1 MQYAVAV
8 WGASQNGPSIALRDL
23 ISWHNPRSV
32 KRQKESSGCEVP
44 FMKRFCQG
52 CESFVKSHLFCETF
66 PIFVALKRDIEKMEK
81 EKTQIQSPKALAW
94 QRFRKNKLGMA
105 ASFFI
110 IVFALLAIFAYC
122 FIPDPTP
129 NANRQLLELSTQKPG
144 FEVDML
150 LVPKEIP
157 NPKQSFFK
165 TLLQGKPDDYI
176 FIPYDSL
183 KISATQTEVFLF
195 NPEKSGTI
203 RTETY
208 SNQEITKKNF
218 SSQADA
224 ENYILRNCT
233 KHQKFLLGTD
243 QFGRDFLSRL
253 VLGSRISLTVGFIA
267 VFLSL
272 LIGITVGSLGG
283 FFRGKVDD
291 VVVWFINVVWSIP
304 TLLLVIAI
312 TFALGKGIAQVFIAV
327 GLTMWVEVARIVRG
341 QILSIR
347 ETTFV
352 EAGKALGF
360 KNIRIIFKHI
370 LPNIINPIIV
380 VSAANFASAI
390 LLEAGLSFL
399 GIGVQPPMPSWGS
412 MIKENY
418 AFIILDAAYLAIL
431 PGIAIML
438 LVLAFML
445 VGNALRDA
453 LDVKN

>member
-1 MQYAVAV
+1 MLFR
-8 WGASQNGPSIALRDL
+8 QNFHFFFFPLKISTEFRIFDGSNLR
-23 ISWHNPRSV
+23 S
-32 KRQKESSGCEVP
+32 
-44 FMKRFCQG
+44 
-52 CESFVKSHLFCETF
+52 
-66 PIFVALKRDIEKMEK
+66 KMD
-81 EKTQIQSPKALAW
+81 EKTRQNQSPKALAW
-94 QRFRKNKLGMA
+94 KRFRSNKLGMVSCGFVLIWA
-105 ASFFI
+105 I
-110 IVFALLAIFAYC
+110 LALFAYTI
-122 FIPDPTP
+122 IPDKTP
-129 NANRQLLELSTQKPG
+129 NANRQILEISTKKPG

-150 LVPKEIP
+150 MIPKETP
-157 NPKQSFFK
+157 PSKTPFF
-165 TLLQGKPDDYI
+165 Q
-176 FIPYDSL
+176 
-183 KISATQTEVFLF
+183 FLF
-195 NPEKSGTI
+195 NGRPDDCIYFPFDSLIINKETTTVFLYQSEESATT
-203 RTETY
+203 RTETI
-208 SNQEITKKNF
+208 SNRELTGRDF
-218 SSQADA
+218 ATAADA
-224 ENYILRNCT
+224 DTYIKRHCV
-233 KHQKFLLGTD
+233 KHRKFLLGTD

-267 VFLSL
+267 VLLSL
-272 LIGITVGSLGG
+272 MIGIVVGSLGG

-291 VVVWFINVVWSIP
+291 AVVWFINVVWSIP

-352 EAGKALGF
+352 EAGRALGF
-360 KNIRIIFKHI
+360 KDLRIIFKHI
-370 LPNIINPIIV
+370 LPNILNPIIV

-445 VGNALRDA
+445 IGNALREA

>member
-1 MQYAVAV
+1 
-8 WGASQNGPSIALRDL
+8 
-23 ISWHNPRSV
+23 
-32 KRQKESSGCEVP
+32 
-44 FMKRFCQG
+44 
-52 CESFVKSHLFCETF
+52 
-66 PIFVALKRDIEKMEK
+66 MEGK
-81 EKTQIQSPKALAW
+81 KTQNQSPKALAW
-94 QRFRKNKLGMA
+94 KRFRSNKLGMV
-105 ASFFI
+105 SCGF
-110 IVFALLAIFAYC
+110 VLLWALLALFAYLV
-122 FIPDPTP
+122 IPDKTP
-129 NANRQLLELSTQKPG
+129 NANRQILEISTKKPG

-150 LVPKEIP
+150 MVPKETP
-157 NPKQSFFK
+157 PAKTPFFK
-165 TLLQGKPDDYI
+165 FLFEGRPDDCIYLP
-176 FIPYDSL
+176 FDSL
-183 KISATQTEVFLF
+183 HINKESTTVFLYQAEESATARTEVIDNHNLIG
-195 NPEKSGTI
+195 PSTGSGTSVF
-203 RTETY
+203 TSE
-208 SNQEITKKNF
+208 EE
-218 SSQADA
+218 ADA
-224 ENYILRNCT
+224 YIRSYCV
-233 KHQKFLLGTD
+233 KHRKFVLGTD

-267 VFLSL
+267 VLLSL
-272 LIGITVGSLGG
+272 MIGIVVGSLGG

-291 VVVWFINVVWSIP
+291 AVVWFINVVWSIP

-360 KNIRIIFKHI
+360 KDLRIIFRHI
-370 LPNIINPIIV
+370 LPNILSPIIV

-445 VGNALRDA
+445 IGSALRNA
-453 LDVKN
+453 MDVKN

>member
-1 MQYAVAV
+1 MD
-8 WGASQNGPSIALRDL
+8 GKPTQN
-23 ISWHNPRSV
+23 
-32 KRQKESSGCEVP
+32 
-44 FMKRFCQG
+44 
-52 CESFVKSHLFCETF
+52 
-66 PIFVALKRDIEKMEK
+66 
-81 EKTQIQSPKALAW
+81 QSPKALAW
-94 QRFRKNKLGMA
+94 KRFRSNKLGMV
-105 ASFFI
+105 SLGFVI
-110 IVFALLAIFAYC
+110 LWALLALFAYLI
-122 FIPDPTP
+122 IPDKTP
-129 NANRQLLELSTQKPG
+129 NANRQILEISTKKPG

-150 LVPKEIP
+150 MVPKETP
-157 NPKQSFFK
+157 PAKTSFLDF
-165 TLLQGKPDDYI
+165 LLNGRPDDCIYLP
-176 FIPYDSL
+176 FDSL
-183 KISATQTEVFLF
+183 NINKETTTVYLYQAEGASSVRTEIVDNTELF
-195 NPEKSGTI
+195 ANNEGPSTSSGTLVFTTNEDADSYI
-203 RTETY
+203 R
-208 SNQEITKKNF
+208 SH
-218 SSQADA
+218 
-224 ENYILRNCT
+224 CV
-233 KHQKFLLGTD
+233 KHRKFLLGTD

-267 VFLSL
+267 VLLSL
-272 LIGITVGSLGG
+272 MIGIVMGSLGG

-291 VVVWFINVVWSIP
+291 AVVWFINVVWSIP

-352 EAGKALGF
+352 EAGRALGF
-360 KNIRIIFKHI
+360 KDLRIIFRHI
-370 LPNIINPIIV
+370 LPNILNPIIV

-445 VGNALRDA
+445 IGNALREA

>member
-1 MQYAVAV
+1 
-8 WGASQNGPSIALRDL
+8 
-23 ISWHNPRSV
+23 
-32 KRQKESSGCEVP
+32 
-44 FMKRFCQG
+44 MKGKPKQ
-52 CESFVKSHLFCETF
+52 E
-66 PIFVALKRDIEKMEK
+66 
-81 EKTQIQSPKALAW
+81 QSPKALAW
-94 QRFRKNKLGMA
+94 KRFRSNKLGMVA
-105 ASFFI
+105 CGF
-110 IVFALLAIFAYC
+110 VLLWALMALFAYLI
-122 FIPDPTP
+122 IPDKTP
-129 NANRQLLELSTQKPG
+129 NANRQILEISTKKPG

-150 LVPKEIP
+150 MIPKETP
-157 NPKQSFFK
+157 PQKTPFF
-165 TLLQGKPDDYI
+165 
-176 FIPYDSL
+176 
-183 KISATQTEVFLF
+183 EFLF
-195 NPEKSGTI
+195 NGRPDDCIYLPFDSLHINKETTTVFLYQAEGSSSV
-203 RTETY
+203 RTETVDNTELLA
-208 SNQEITKKNF
+208 SGVSTGSTTAGFNSAEE
-218 SSQADA
+218 ADT
-224 ENYILRNCT
+224 YIRSHCV
-233 KHQKFLLGTD
+233 KHRKFLLGTD

-267 VFLSL
+267 VLLSL
-272 LIGITVGSLGG
+272 MIGIVMGSLGG

-291 VVVWFINVVWSIP
+291 AVVWFINVVWSIP

-360 KNIRIIFKHI
+360 RNLRIIFKHI
-370 LPNIINPIIV
+370 LPNILNPIIV

-445 VGNALRDA
+445 IGNALREA

>member
-1 MQYAVAV
+1 MDEQPK
-8 WGASQNGPSIALRDL
+8 QN
-23 ISWHNPRSV
+23 
-32 KRQKESSGCEVP
+32 
-44 FMKRFCQG
+44 
-52 CESFVKSHLFCETF
+52 
-66 PIFVALKRDIEKMEK
+66 
-81 EKTQIQSPKALAW
+81 QSPKALAW
-94 QRFRKNKLGMA
+94 KRFRSNKLGMA
-105 ASFFI
+105 SCGF
-110 IVFALLAIFAYC
+110 VLLWALLALFAYLV
-122 FIPDPTP
+122 IPDKTP
-129 NANRQLLELSTQKPG
+129 NANRQILEISTKKPG

-150 LVPKEIP
+150 MVPKETP
-157 NPKQSFFK
+157 PAKTPFF
-165 TLLQGKPDDYI
+165 Q
-176 FIPYDSL
+176 
-183 KISATQTEVFLF
+183 FLF
-195 NPEKSGTI
+195 NGRPDDCIYLPFDSIKVDKEKTLVYLYQGEESTTVRTEVVENRELYGPSTGSGTSVFTSDEEADTYI
-203 RTETY
+203 R
-208 SNQEITKKNF
+208 NH
-218 SSQADA
+218 
-224 ENYILRNCT
+224 CV
-233 KHQKFLLGTD
+233 KHRKFLLGTD

-267 VFLSL
+267 VLLSL
-272 LIGITVGSLGG
+272 MIGIVMGSLGG

-291 VVVWFINVVWSIP
+291 AVVWFINVVWSIP

-360 KNIRIIFKHI
+360 KNLRIIFRHI
-370 LPNIINPIIV
+370 LPNILNPIIV

-445 VGNALRDA
+445 IGNALREA

>member
-1 MQYAVAV
+1 M
-8 WGASQNGPSIALRDL
+8 NGEP
-23 ISWHNPRSV
+23 
-32 KRQKESSGCEVP
+32 K
-44 FMKRFCQG
+44 
-52 CESFVKSHLFCETF
+52 
-66 PIFVALKRDIEKMEK
+66 
-81 EKTQIQSPKALAW
+81 QIQSPKALAW
-94 QRFRKNKLGMA
+94 KRFRSNKLGMV
-105 ASFFI
+105 SCGF
-110 IVFALLAIFAYC
+110 VLLWALMALFAYLI
-122 FIPDPTP
+122 IPDKTP
-129 NANRQLLELSTQKPG
+129 NANRQILEISTKKPG

-150 LVPKEIP
+150 MIPKETP
-157 NPKQSFFK
+157 PQKTPFF
-165 TLLQGKPDDYI
+165 
-176 FIPYDSL
+176 
-183 KISATQTEVFLF
+183 EFLF
-195 NPEKSGTI
+195 NGRPDDCIYLPFDSLHINKETTTVFLYQAEGSSSV
-203 RTETY
+203 RTETVDNKELLA
-208 SNQEITKKNF
+208 SGVSTLRQTQGSTTAGFNSAEE
-218 SSQADA
+218 ADT
-224 ENYILRNCT
+224 YIRSHCV
-233 KHQKFLLGTD
+233 KHRKFLLGTD

-267 VFLSL
+267 VLLSL
-272 LIGITVGSLGG
+272 MIGIVMGSLGG

-291 VVVWFINVVWSIP
+291 IVVWFINVVWSIP

-360 KNIRIIFKHI
+360 KNLRIIFKHI
-370 LPNIINPIIV
+370 LPNILNPIIV

-445 VGNALRDA
+445 IGNALREA

>member
-1 MQYAVAV
+1 ME
-8 WGASQNGPSIALRDL
+8 GKLKQN
-23 ISWHNPRSV
+23 
-32 KRQKESSGCEVP
+32 
-44 FMKRFCQG
+44 
-52 CESFVKSHLFCETF
+52 
-66 PIFVALKRDIEKMEK
+66 
-81 EKTQIQSPKALAW
+81 QSPKALAW
-94 QRFRKNKLGMA
+94 KRFRSNKLGMV
-105 ASFFI
+105 SCGFVI
-110 IVFALLAIFAYC
+110 IWALLALSAYLI
-122 FIPDPTP
+122 IPDKTP
-129 NANRQLLELSTQKPG
+129 NANRQILEISTKKPG

-150 LVPKEIP
+150 MVPKETP
-157 NPKQSFFK
+157 PAK
-165 TLLQGKPDDYI
+165 TP
-176 FIPYDSL
+176 FL
-183 KISATQTEVFLF
+183 KFLF
-195 NPEKSGTI
+195 NGRPDDCIYMPFDSIRVDANQTTVYLYQSDESSTVRTEVVDNKELLKVGPSTLRWASGTADSGTLTITSDEEADTYI
-203 RTETY
+203 R
-208 SNQEITKKNF
+208 SH
-218 SSQADA
+218 
-224 ENYILRNCT
+224 CV
-233 KHQKFLLGTD
+233 KHRKFLLGTD

-267 VFLSL
+267 VLLSL
-272 LIGITVGSLGG
+272 MIGIVMGSLGG

-291 VVVWFINVVWSIP
+291 AVVWFINVVWSIP

-352 EAGKALGF
+352 EAGRALGF
-360 KNIRIIFKHI
+360 KNLRIIFKHI
-370 LPNIINPIIV
+370 LPNILNPIIV

-445 VGNALRDA
+445 IGNALREA

>member
-1 MQYAVAV
+1 MVSC
-8 WGASQNGPSIALRDL
+8 G
-23 ISWHNPRSV
+23 
-32 KRQKESSGCEVP
+32 
-44 FMKRFCQG
+44 
-52 CESFVKSHLFCETF
+52 FVIL
-66 PIFVALKRDIEKMEK
+66 
-81 EKTQIQSPKALAW
+81 W
-94 QRFRKNKLGMA
+94 
-105 ASFFI
+105 
-110 IVFALLAIFAYC
+110 ALLALFAYLI
-122 FIPDPTP
+122 IPDKTP
-129 NANRQLLELSTQKPG
+129 NANRQILEISTKKPG

-150 LVPKEIP
+150 MLPKENP
-157 NPKQSFFK
+157 NPKTSFFRF
-165 TLLQGKPDDYI
+165 LLNGRPDDVIYLP
-176 FIPYDSL
+176 FDS
-183 KISATQTEVFLF
+183 IQVETAATTVYLYQAE
-195 NPEKSGTI
+195 ESQSI
-203 RTETY
+203 RTEIID
-208 SNQEITKKNF
+208 NQELTGKTF
-218 SSQADA
+218 ASADEA
-224 ENYILRNCT
+224 DTYIRNHCV
-233 KHQKFLLGTD
+233 KHRKFLLGTD

-253 VLGSRISLTVGFIA
+253 VLGSRISLCVGFIA
-267 VFLSL
+267 VLLSL
-272 LIGITVGSLGG
+272 MIGIVTGSLGG

-291 VVVWFINVVWSIP
+291 AVVWFINVVWSIP

-360 KNIRIIFKHI
+360 KNLRIIFKHI
-370 LPNIINPIIV
+370 LPNILNPIIV

-445 VGNALRDA
+445 IGNALREA

>member
-1 MQYAVAV
+1 ML
-8 WGASQNGPSIALRDL
+8 S
-23 ISWHNPRSV
+23 
-32 KRQKESSGCEVP
+32 KQKY
-44 FMKRFCQG
+44 
-52 CESFVKSHLFCETF
+52 
-66 PIFVALKRDIEKMEK
+66 D
-81 EKTQIQSPKALAW
+81 QSPKALAW
-94 QRFRKNKLGMA
+94 KRFRSNVLGMISCGFVILWA
-105 ASFFI
+105 LM
-110 IVFALLAIFAYC
+110 ALLAYLI
-122 FIPDPTP
+122 IPDKTP
-129 NANRQLLELSTQKPG
+129 NANRQILEISTKKPG
-144 FEVDML
+144 FAVDML
-150 LVPKEIP
+150 MIPKENP
-157 NPKQSFFK
+157 NPKTPFFQF
-165 TLLQGKPDDYI
+165 LLNGRPDDCIYLP
-176 FIPYDSL
+176 FDSL
-183 KISATQTEVFLF
+183 HVTRNQTMVYLYQAEESQTKRTEVVD
-195 NPEKSGTI
+195 
-203 RTETY
+203 
-208 SNQEITKKNF
+208 NQELTKQAF
-218 SSQADA
+218 SSSDEADT
-224 ENYILRNCT
+224 YIRAHCI
-233 KHQKFLLGTD
+233 KHRKFLLGTD
-243 QFGRDFLSRL
+243 QFGRDFFSRL

-267 VFLSL
+267 VLLSL
-272 LIGITVGSLGG
+272 MIGIVMGSLGG

-291 VVVWFINVVWSIP
+291 AVVWFINVVWSIP

-352 EAGKALGF
+352 EAGRALGF
-360 KNIRIIFKHI
+360 RNLRIIFKHI
-370 LPNIINPIIV
+370 LPNILNPIIV

-445 VGNALRDA
+445 IGNALREA

>member
-1 MQYAVAV
+1 
-8 WGASQNGPSIALRDL
+8 
-23 ISWHNPRSV
+23 
-32 KRQKESSGCEVP
+32 
-44 FMKRFCQG
+44 MKGRPKQ
-52 CESFVKSHLFCETF
+52 E
-66 PIFVALKRDIEKMEK
+66 
-81 EKTQIQSPKALAW
+81 QSPKALAW
-94 QRFRKNKLGMA
+94 KRFRSNKLGMV
-105 ASFFI
+105 SCGF
-110 IVFALLAIFAYC
+110 VLLWALLALFAYLV
-122 FIPDPTP
+122 IPDKTP
-129 NANRQLLELSTQKPG
+129 NANRQILEISTKKPG

-150 LVPKEIP
+150 MIPKETP
-157 NPKQSFFK
+157 PQKTPFF
-165 TLLQGKPDDYI
+165 
-176 FIPYDSL
+176 
-183 KISATQTEVFLF
+183 EFLF
-195 NPEKSGTI
+195 NGRPDDCIYLPFDSLHINKETTTVFLYQAEGSSSV
-203 RTETY
+203 RTETVDNTELLA
-208 SNQEITKKNF
+208 SGVSTGSTTAGFNSAEE
-218 SSQADA
+218 ADT
-224 ENYILRNCT
+224 YIRSHCV
-233 KHQKFLLGTD
+233 KHRKFLLGTD

-267 VFLSL
+267 VLLSL
-272 LIGITVGSLGG
+272 MIGIVMGSLGG

-291 VVVWFINVVWSIP
+291 AVVWFINVVWSIP

-360 KNIRIIFKHI
+360 RNLRIIFKHI
-370 LPNIINPIIV
+370 LPNILNPIIV

-445 VGNALRDA
+445 IGNALREA

>member
-1 MQYAVAV
+1 M
-8 WGASQNGPSIALRDL
+8 D
-23 ISWHNPRSV
+23 
-32 KRQKESSGCEVP
+32 
-44 FMKRFCQG
+44 
-52 CESFVKSHLFCETF
+52 
-66 PIFVALKRDIEKMEK
+66 EK
-81 EKTQIQSPKALAW
+81 KTQNQSPKALAW
-94 QRFRKNKLGMA
+94 KRFRSNKLGMV
-105 ASFFI
+105 SCGF
-110 IVFALLAIFAYC
+110 VLLWALMALFAYLI
-122 FIPDPTP
+122 IPDKTP
-129 NANRQLLELSTQKPG
+129 NANRQILEISTKKPG

-150 LVPKEIP
+150 MVPKETP
-157 NPKQSFFK
+157 PAKTPFFK
-165 TLLQGKPDDYI
+165 FLFEGRPDDCIYLP
-176 FIPYDSL
+176 FDS
-183 KISATQTEVFLF
+183 IHVDASQTIVYLYQAEESRNVRTEIIENKELIKGGVIK
-195 NPEKSGTI
+195 NGPSTGSGTLAFTSDKEADTYI
-203 RTETY
+203 R
-208 SNQEITKKNF
+208 NH
-218 SSQADA
+218 
-224 ENYILRNCT
+224 CV
-233 KHQKFLLGTD
+233 KHRKFLLGTD

-267 VFLSL
+267 VLLSL
-272 LIGITVGSLGG
+272 MIGIVMGSLGG

-291 VVVWFINVVWSIP
+291 TVVWFINVVWSIP

-352 EAGKALGF
+352 EAGRALGF
-360 KNIRIIFKHI
+360 KDLRIIFRHI
-370 LPNIINPIIV
+370 LPNILNPIIV

-445 VGNALRDA
+445 IGNALREA

>member
-1 MQYAVAV
+1 MRNFVL
-8 WGASQNGPSIALRDL
+8 SNKAL
-23 ISWHNPRSV
+23 SMTSKNT
-32 KRQKESSGCEVP
+32 SS
-44 FMKRFCQG
+44 
-52 CESFVKSHLFCETF
+52 
-66 PIFVALKRDIEKMEK
+66 
-81 EKTQIQSPKALAW
+81 QSPKALAW
-94 QRFRKNKLGMA
+94 KRFRSNKLGMA
-105 ASFFI
+105 SCFF
-110 IVFALLAIFAYC
+110 VLLWALLALFAYVI
-122 FIPDPTP
+122 IPDKTP
-129 NANRQLLELSTQKPG
+129 NANRQILEISTQKPS

-150 LVPKEIP
+150 ILPKEQP
-157 NPKQSFFK
+157 NPKTPFFK
-165 TLLQGKPDDYI
+165 
-176 FIPYDSL
+176 
-183 KISATQTEVFLF
+183 FLF
-195 NPEKSGTI
+195 NGRPDDCLYLPFDSLRINKEVTTVYLFQSGESSMV
-203 RTETY
+203 RTEIIDNIELIREGVSTG
-208 SNQEITKKNF
+208 STTATFGSDEE
-218 SSQADA
+218 ADQ
-224 ENYILRNCT
+224 YIRSHCV
-233 KHQKFLLGTD
+233 KHRKFLLGTD

-267 VFLSL
+267 VLLSL
-272 LIGITVGSLGG
+272 MIGIVMGSLGG

-291 VVVWFINVVWSIP
+291 AVVWFINVVWSIP

-360 KNIRIIFKHI
+360 KNLRIIFRHI
-370 LPNIINPIIV
+370 LPNILNPIIV

-445 VGNALRDA
+445 IGNALREA

>member
-1 MQYAVAV
+1 MISCGFVLLWAFL
-8 WGASQNGPSIALRDL
+8 AL
-23 ISWHNPRSV
+23 
-32 KRQKESSGCEVP
+32 
-44 FMKRFCQG
+44 
-52 CESFVKSHLFCETF
+52 
-66 PIFVALKRDIEKMEK
+66 
-81 EKTQIQSPKALAW
+81 
-94 QRFRKNKLGMA
+94 
-105 ASFFI
+105 
-110 IVFALLAIFAYC
+110 FAYLI
-122 FIPDPTP
+122 IPDKTP
-129 NANRQLLELSTQKPG
+129 NANRQILEISTKKPG

-150 LVPKEIP
+150 MIPKE
-157 NPKQSFFK
+157 NPSPKTPFF
-165 TLLQGKPDDYI
+165 Q
-176 FIPYDSL
+176 
-183 KISATQTEVFLF
+183 FLF
-195 NPEKSGTI
+195 NGRPDDVIYLPFDSIHVDAQATTVYLYQSEESVNQRTEIIDNQELIQVGSSTGSGTFAFDSD
-203 RTETY
+203 E
-208 SNQEITKKNF
+208 E
-218 SSQADA
+218 ADA
-224 ENYILRNCT
+224 YIRSHCV
-233 KHQKFLLGTD
+233 KHRKFLLGTD

-253 VLGSRISLTVGFIA
+253 VLGSRISLCVGFIA
-267 VFLSL
+267 VLLSL
-272 LIGITVGSLGG
+272 MIGILMGSLGG

-291 VVVWFINVVWSIP
+291 AVVWFINVVWSIP

-352 EAGKALGF
+352 EAGRALGF
-360 KNIRIIFKHI
+360 KDLRIIFRHI
-370 LPNIINPIIV
+370 LPNILNPIIV

-445 VGNALRDA
+445 IGNALREA

>member
-1 MQYAVAV
+1 M
-8 WGASQNGPSIALRDL
+8 D
-23 ISWHNPRSV
+23 
-32 KRQKESSGCEVP
+32 KK
-44 FMKRFCQG
+44 
-52 CESFVKSHLFCETF
+52 
-66 PIFVALKRDIEKMEK
+66 
-81 EKTQIQSPKALAW
+81 KTQNQSPKALAW
-94 QRFRKNKLGMA
+94 KRFRSNKLGMV
-105 ASFFI
+105 SCGFVLI
-110 IVFALLAIFAYC
+110 WALLALFAYLV
-122 FIPDPTP
+122 IPDKTP
-129 NANRQLLELSTQKPG
+129 NANRQILEISTKKPG

-150 LVPKEIP
+150 MVPKETP
-157 NPKQSFFK
+157 PAKTPFFQ
-165 TLLQGKPDDYI
+165 LLFSGRPDDCIYLP
-176 FIPYDSL
+176 FDSL
-183 KISATQTEVFLF
+183 HINKETTTVYLYQAEESSSV
-195 NPEKSGTI
+195 
-203 RTETY
+203 RTETID
-208 SNQEITKKNF
+208 NKELL
-218 SSQADA
+218 SSGVSSDPTTAGFCSAEEAD
-224 ENYILRNCT
+224 NYIRNHCV
-233 KHQKFLLGTD
+233 KHRKFLLGTD

-253 VLGSRISLTVGFIA
+253 VVGSRISLTVGFIA
-267 VFLSL
+267 VLLSL
-272 LIGITVGSLGG
+272 MIGIVIGSLGG

-291 VVVWFINVVWSIP
+291 AVVWFINVVWSIP

-360 KNIRIIFKHI
+360 RDLRIIFNHI
-370 LPNIINPIIV
+370 LPNILNPIIV

-445 VGNALRDA
+445 IGNALREA

>member
-1 MQYAVAV
+1 MD
-8 WGASQNGPSIALRDL
+8 GKPTQN
-23 ISWHNPRSV
+23 
-32 KRQKESSGCEVP
+32 
-44 FMKRFCQG
+44 
-52 CESFVKSHLFCETF
+52 
-66 PIFVALKRDIEKMEK
+66 
-81 EKTQIQSPKALAW
+81 QSPKALAW
-94 QRFRKNKLGMA
+94 KRFRSNKLGMV
-105 ASFFI
+105 SLGFVI
-110 IVFALLAIFAYC
+110 LWALLALFAYVI
-122 FIPDPTP
+122 IPDKTP
-129 NANRQLLELSTQKPG
+129 NANRQILEISTKKPG

-150 LVPKEIP
+150 MVPKETP
-157 NPKQSFFK
+157 PAKTSFLDF
-165 TLLQGKPDDYI
+165 LLNGRPDDCIYLP
-176 FIPYDSL
+176 FDSL
-183 KISATQTEVFLF
+183 HINKETTTVYLYQAE
-195 NPEKSGTI
+195 GTSSV
-203 RTETY
+203 RTETVNNKELLA
-208 SNQEITKKNF
+208 SGPSTLR
-218 SSQADA
+218 QAQGSGALVFTTNEGADT
-224 ENYILRNCT
+224 YIRSHCV
-233 KHQKFLLGTD
+233 KHRKFLLGTD

-267 VFLSL
+267 VLLSL
-272 LIGITVGSLGG
+272 MIGIVMGSLGG

-291 VVVWFINVVWSIP
+291 AVVWFINVVWSIP

-352 EAGKALGF
+352 EAGRALGF
-360 KNIRIIFKHI
+360 KDLRIIFRHI
-370 LPNIINPIIV
+370 LPNILNPIIV

-445 VGNALRDA
+445 IGNALREA

>member
-1 MQYAVAV
+1 M
-8 WGASQNGPSIALRDL
+8 
-23 ISWHNPRSV
+23 
-32 KRQKESSGCEVP
+32 E
-44 FMKRFCQG
+44 
-52 CESFVKSHLFCETF
+52 
-66 PIFVALKRDIEKMEK
+66 EK
-81 EKTQIQSPKALAW
+81 KTQNPSAPLKGGSPKALAW
-94 QRFRKNKLGMA
+94 KRFRSNKLGMV
-105 ASFFI
+105 SCGFVI
-110 IVFALLAIFAYC
+110 LWALMALFAYLI
-122 FIPDPTP
+122 IPDKTP
-129 NANRQLLELSTQKPG
+129 NANRQILEISTKKPG

-150 LVPKEIP
+150 MVPKETP
-157 NPKQSFFK
+157 PAKTPFFK
-165 TLLQGKPDDYI
+165 FLFEGRPDDCIYLP
-176 FIPYDSL
+176 FDS
-183 KISATQTEVFLF
+183 IHVDANQTIVYLYQAEESRNV
-195 NPEKSGTI
+195 
-203 RTETY
+203 RTEIIDNKELFRCGVSTGSTTAAFASAEEADTY
-208 SNQEITKKNF
+208 I
-218 SSQADA
+218 
-224 ENYILRNCT
+224 RNHCV
-233 KHQKFLLGTD
+233 KHRKFLLGTD

-253 VLGSRISLTVGFIA
+253 ILGSRISLTVGFIA
-267 VFLSL
+267 VLLSL
-272 LIGITVGSLGG
+272 MIGIIVGSAGG

-352 EAGKALGF
+352 EAGRALGF
-360 KNIRIIFKHI
+360 KDLRIIFKHI
-370 LPNIINPIIV
+370 LPNILNPIIV

-445 VGNALRDA
+445 IGNALREA

>member
-1 MQYAVAV
+1 M
-8 WGASQNGPSIALRDL
+8 D
-23 ISWHNPRSV
+23 
-32 KRQKESSGCEVP
+32 
-44 FMKRFCQG
+44 
-52 CESFVKSHLFCETF
+52 
-66 PIFVALKRDIEKMEK
+66 EKK
-81 EKTQIQSPKALAW
+81 QQSQSPKALAW
-94 QRFRKNKLGMA
+94 KRFRSNKLGML
-105 ASFFI
+105 SCFYVI
-110 IVFALLAIFAYC
+110 IWALLALFAYVV
-122 FIPDPTP
+122 IPDKTP
-129 NANRQLLELSTQKPG
+129 NANRQILEISTKKPG

-150 LVPKEIP
+150 MVPKETP
-157 NPKQSFFK
+157 PEKTSFF
-165 TLLQGKPDDYI
+165 
-176 FIPYDSL
+176 
-183 KISATQTEVFLF
+183 EFLF
-195 NPEKSGTI
+195 NGRPDDCIYLPFDSLQINKEKTTVFLYQSGESGSV
-203 RTETY
+203 RTEVVENKELLRGGVSTG
-208 SNQEITKKNF
+208 STPAGFNSAEEANQ
-218 SSQADA
+218 
-224 ENYILRNCT
+224 YIRSHCV
-233 KHQKFLLGTD
+233 KHRKFLLGTD

-267 VFLSL
+267 VLLSL
-272 LIGITVGSLGG
+272 MIGIVVGSLGG

-291 VVVWFINVVWSIP
+291 AVVWFINVVWSIP

-352 EAGKALGF
+352 EAGRALGF
-360 KNIRIIFKHI
+360 KDLRIIFRHI
-370 LPNIINPIIV
+370 LPNILNPIIV

-445 VGNALRDA
+445 IGNALREA

>member
-1 MQYAVAV
+1 ME
-8 WGASQNGPSIALRDL
+8 GK
-23 ISWHNPRSV
+23 PR
-32 KRQKESSGCEVP
+32 QE
-44 FMKRFCQG
+44 
-52 CESFVKSHLFCETF
+52 
-66 PIFVALKRDIEKMEK
+66 
-81 EKTQIQSPKALAW
+81 QSPKALAW
-94 QRFRKNKLGMA
+94 KRFRSNKLGMVSCGFVILWA
-105 ASFFI
+105 
-110 IVFALLAIFAYC
+110 VLALFAYLI
-122 FIPDPTP
+122 IPDKTP
-129 NANRQLLELSTQKPG
+129 NANRQILEISTKKPG

-150 LVPKEIP
+150 MIPKENP
-157 NPKQSFFK
+157 NPKTPFF
-165 TLLQGKPDDYI
+165 Q
-176 FIPYDSL
+176 
-183 KISATQTEVFLF
+183 FLF
-195 NPEKSGTI
+195 NGRPDDCIYLPFDSIRVDKKITTVYLYQAEESSSVRIEIIDNNELIKDGLSTLQPSSGTRGSRTLVFGSEKEADTYI
-203 RTETY
+203 R
-208 SNQEITKKNF
+208 SH
-218 SSQADA
+218 
-224 ENYILRNCT
+224 CV
-233 KHQKFLLGTD
+233 KHRKFLLGTD

-267 VFLSL
+267 VLLSL
-272 LIGITVGSLGG
+272 MIGIVMGSLGG

-291 VVVWFINVVWSIP
+291 AVVWFINVVWSIP

-352 EAGKALGF
+352 EAGRALGF
-360 KNIRIIFKHI
+360 KNLRIIFKHI
-370 LPNIINPIIV
+370 LPNILNPIIV

-445 VGNALRDA
+445 IGNALREA

>member
-1 MQYAVAV
+1 MVEKKA
-8 WGASQNGPSIALRDL
+8 QN
-23 ISWHNPRSV
+23 
-32 KRQKESSGCEVP
+32 
-44 FMKRFCQG
+44 
-52 CESFVKSHLFCETF
+52 
-66 PIFVALKRDIEKMEK
+66 
-81 EKTQIQSPKALAW
+81 QSPKALAW
-94 QRFRKNKLGMA
+94 KRFRSNKLGMI
-105 ASFFI
+105 SCGF
-110 IVFALLAIFAYC
+110 VLLWALMALFAYLI
-122 FIPDPTP
+122 IPDKAP
-129 NANRQLLELSTQKPG
+129 NANRQILEISTKKPG

-150 LVPKEIP
+150 MVPKETP
-157 NPKQSFFK
+157 PAKTPFFK
-165 TLLQGKPDDYI
+165 FLFEGRPDDCIYLP
-176 FIPYDSL
+176 FDSIHVDANQTTVYL
-183 KISATQTEVFLF
+183 YQSEESTTARTEVIDNKELVEVGPSTGSGAF
-195 NPEKSGTI
+195 NSAEEADTYI
-203 RTETY
+203 R
-208 SNQEITKKNF
+208 SH
-218 SSQADA
+218 
-224 ENYILRNCT
+224 CV
-233 KHQKFLLGTD
+233 KHRKFLLGTD

-267 VFLSL
+267 VLLSL
-272 LIGITVGSLGG
+272 MIGIVMGSLGG

-291 VVVWFINVVWSIP
+291 AVVWFINVVWSIP

-352 EAGKALGF
+352 EAGRALGF
-360 KNIRIIFKHI
+360 KDLRIIFRHI
-370 LPNIINPIIV
+370 LPNILNPIIV

-445 VGNALRDA
+445 IGNALREA

>member
-1 MQYAVAV
+1 M
-8 WGASQNGPSIALRDL
+8 
-23 ISWHNPRSV
+23 
-32 KRQKESSGCEVP
+32 C
-44 FMKRFCQG
+44 
-52 CESFVKSHLFCETF
+52 
-66 PIFVALKRDIEKMEK
+66 IFDGRIEKCTMKGKPKQE
-81 EKTQIQSPKALAW
+81 QSPKALAW
-94 QRFRKNKLGMA
+94 KRFRSNKLGMV
-105 ASFFI
+105 SCGFVI
-110 IVFALLAIFAYC
+110 LWALLALFAYVI
-122 FIPDPTP
+122 IPDKTP
-129 NANRQLLELSTQKPG
+129 NANRQILEISTKKPG

-150 LVPKEIP
+150 MIPKENP
-157 NPKQSFFK
+157 NPKTPFF
-165 TLLQGKPDDYI
+165 Q
-176 FIPYDSL
+176 
-183 KISATQTEVFLF
+183 FLF
-195 NPEKSGTI
+195 NGRPDDCIYLPFDSIRVDAETTTVYLYQAEESQTI
-203 RTETY
+203 RTEIIDNNELIKDGPSTLRQAQGSGALAFTSVEETDTY
-208 SNQEITKKNF
+208 IRSH
-218 SSQADA
+218 
-224 ENYILRNCT
+224 CV
-233 KHQKFLLGTD
+233 KHRKFLLGTD

-267 VFLSL
+267 VLLSL
-272 LIGITVGSLGG
+272 MIGIVMGSLGG

-291 VVVWFINVVWSIP
+291 AVVWFINVIWSIP

-352 EAGKALGF
+352 EAGRALGF
-360 KNIRIIFKHI
+360 RNLRIIFKHI
-370 LPNIINPIIV
+370 LPNILNPIIV

-445 VGNALRDA
+445 IGNALREA

>member
-1 MQYAVAV
+1 MDEQPK
-8 WGASQNGPSIALRDL
+8 QN
-23 ISWHNPRSV
+23 
-32 KRQKESSGCEVP
+32 
-44 FMKRFCQG
+44 
-52 CESFVKSHLFCETF
+52 
-66 PIFVALKRDIEKMEK
+66 
-81 EKTQIQSPKALAW
+81 QSPKALAW
-94 QRFRKNKLGMA
+94 KRFRSNKLGMA
-105 ASFFI
+105 SCGF
-110 IVFALLAIFAYC
+110 VLLWALLALFAYLV
-122 FIPDPTP
+122 IPDKTP
-129 NANRQLLELSTQKPG
+129 NANRQILEISTKKPG

-150 LVPKEIP
+150 MVPKETP
-157 NPKQSFFK
+157 PAKTPFF
-165 TLLQGKPDDYI
+165 Q
-176 FIPYDSL
+176 
-183 KISATQTEVFLF
+183 FLF
-195 NPEKSGTI
+195 NGRPDDCIYLPFDSIRVDATATTVYLYQAEESQST
-203 RTETY
+203 RTEILD
-208 SNQEITKKNF
+208 NQELTGKAF
-218 SSQADA
+218 TTAAEADT
-224 ENYILRNCT
+224 YIKSHCV
-233 KHQKFLLGTD
+233 KHRKFLLGTD

-267 VFLSL
+267 VLLSL
-272 LIGITVGSLGG
+272 MIGIVMGSLGG

-291 VVVWFINVVWSIP
+291 AVVWFINVVWSIP

-360 KNIRIIFKHI
+360 KNLRIIFRHI
-370 LPNIINPIIV
+370 LPNILNPIIV

-445 VGNALRDA
+445 IGNALREA

>member
-1 MQYAVAV
+1 MVFTTNEDADSY
-8 WGASQNGPSIALRDL
+8 I
-23 ISWHNPRSV
+23 RSHCV
-32 KRQKESSGCEVP
+32 KHR
-44 FMKRFCQG
+44 
-52 CESFVKSHLFCETF
+52 
-66 PIFVALKRDIEKMEK
+66 
-81 EKTQIQSPKALAW
+81 
-94 QRFRKNKLGMA
+94 
-105 ASFFI
+105 
-110 IVFALLAIFAYC
+110 
-122 FIPDPTP
+122 
-129 NANRQLLELSTQKPG
+129 
-144 FEVDML
+144 
-150 LVPKEIP
+150 
-157 NPKQSFFK
+157 
-165 TLLQGKPDDYI
+165 
-176 FIPYDSL
+176 
-183 KISATQTEVFLF
+183 
-195 NPEKSGTI
+195 
-203 RTETY
+203 
-208 SNQEITKKNF
+208 
-218 SSQADA
+218 
-224 ENYILRNCT
+224 
-233 KHQKFLLGTD
+233 KFLLGTD

-267 VFLSL
+267 VLLSL
-272 LIGITVGSLGG
+272 MIGIVIGSLGG

-291 VVVWFINVVWSIP
+291 AVVWFINVVWSIP

-352 EAGKALGF
+352 EAGRALGF
-360 KNIRIIFKHI
+360 KDLRIIFRHI
-370 LPNIINPIIV
+370 LPNILNPIIV

-445 VGNALRDA
+445 IGNALREA

>member
-1 MQYAVAV
+1 M
-8 WGASQNGPSIALRDL
+8 ASCG
-23 ISWHNPRSV
+23 
-32 KRQKESSGCEVP
+32 
-44 FMKRFCQG
+44 
-52 CESFVKSHLFCETF
+52 FVIL
-66 PIFVALKRDIEKMEK
+66 
-81 EKTQIQSPKALAW
+81 W
-94 QRFRKNKLGMA
+94 
-105 ASFFI
+105 
-110 IVFALLAIFAYC
+110 ALLALFAYVI
-122 FIPDPTP
+122 IPDKTP
-129 NANRQLLELSTQKPG
+129 NANRQILEISTKKPG

-150 LVPKEIP
+150 MIPKETP
-157 NPKQSFFK
+157 PTPTPFF
-165 TLLQGKPDDYI
+165 Q
-176 FIPYDSL
+176 
-183 KISATQTEVFLF
+183 FLF
-195 NPEKSGTI
+195 NGRPDDCIYLPFDSLHINKEQTTVFLYQAEESSTV
-203 RTETY
+203 RTEIIDNKELIKASSSTLRQTQGSETLVFASAAEADTY
-208 SNQEITKKNF
+208 IRSH
-218 SSQADA
+218 
-224 ENYILRNCT
+224 CV
-233 KHQKFLLGTD
+233 KHRKFLLGTD

-267 VFLSL
+267 VLLSL
-272 LIGITVGSLGG
+272 MIGIVMGSLGG

-291 VVVWFINVVWSIP
+291 AVVWFINVVWSIP

-352 EAGKALGF
+352 EAGRALGF
-360 KNIRIIFKHI
+360 KNLRIIFKHI
-370 LPNIINPIIV
+370 LPNILSPIIV

-445 VGNALRDA
+445 IGNALREA

>member
-1 MQYAVAV
+1 ME
-8 WGASQNGPSIALRDL
+8 SQ
-23 ISWHNPRSV
+23 
-32 KRQKESSGCEVP
+32 QK
-44 FMKRFCQG
+44 QN
-52 CESFVKSHLFCETF
+52 
-66 PIFVALKRDIEKMEK
+66 
-81 EKTQIQSPKALAW
+81 QSPKALAW
-94 QRFRKNKLGMA
+94 KRFRSNKLGMV
-105 ASFFI
+105 SLGF
-110 IVFALLAIFAYC
+110 VLLWALLALFAYVV
-122 FIPDPTP
+122 IPDKTP
-129 NANRQLLELSTQKPG
+129 NANRQILEISTKKPG

-150 LVPKEIP
+150 MIPKETP
-157 NPKQSFFK
+157 PQK
-165 TLLQGKPDDYI
+165 TNFLDFLLNGRPDAYVYLP
-176 FIPYDSL
+176 FDSL
-183 KISATQTEVFLF
+183 KVEKEKTIVYLYQAEESSKVRTEIVDNHDLIG
-195 NPEKSGTI
+195 PSTGSGTL
-203 RTETY
+203 T
-208 SNQEITKKNF
+208 F
-218 SSQADA
+218 SSVEEADT
-224 ENYILRNCT
+224 YIKSHCV
-233 KHQKFLLGTD
+233 KHRKFLLGTD

-253 VLGSRISLTVGFIA
+253 VLGSRISLMVGFIA
-267 VFLSL
+267 VLLSL
-272 LIGITVGSLGG
+272 MIGILMGSLGG

-291 VVVWFINVVWSIP
+291 AVVWFINVVWSIP

-352 EAGKALGF
+352 EAGRALGF
-360 KNIRIIFKHI
+360 KDLRIIFRHI
-370 LPNIINPIIV
+370 LPNILNPIIV

-445 VGNALRDA
+445 IGNALREA

>member
-1 MQYAVAV
+1 MK
-8 WGASQNGPSIALRDL
+8 GK
-23 ISWHNPRSV
+23 PR
-32 KRQKESSGCEVP
+32 QE
-44 FMKRFCQG
+44 
-52 CESFVKSHLFCETF
+52 
-66 PIFVALKRDIEKMEK
+66 
-81 EKTQIQSPKALAW
+81 QSPKALAW
-94 QRFRKNKLGMA
+94 KRFRSNKLGMI
-105 ASFFI
+105 SCGFVI
-110 IVFALLAIFAYC
+110 LWALLALFAYLI
-122 FIPDPTP
+122 IPDKTP
-129 NANRQLLELSTQKPG
+129 NANRQILEISTKKPG

-150 LVPKEIP
+150 MVPKENP
-157 NPKQSFFK
+157 NPKTPF
-165 TLLQGKPDDYI
+165 
-176 FIPYDSL
+176 L
-183 KISATQTEVFLF
+183 KFLF
-195 NPEKSGTI
+195 NGRPDDCIYVPFDSIQINNETTIVYLYQSEESTTVRKEVVDNKDLIISGVSTGSTTAGFNSDKEADTYI
-203 RTETY
+203 R
-208 SNQEITKKNF
+208 SH
-218 SSQADA
+218 
-224 ENYILRNCT
+224 CV
-233 KHQKFLLGTD
+233 KHRKFLLGTD

-267 VFLSL
+267 VLLSL
-272 LIGITVGSLGG
+272 MIGIVMGSLGG

-291 VVVWFINVVWSIP
+291 AVVWFINVVWSIP

-352 EAGKALGF
+352 EAGRALGF
-360 KNIRIIFKHI
+360 KNLRIIFKHI
-370 LPNIINPIIV
+370 LPNILNPIIV

-445 VGNALRDA
+445 IGNALREA

>member
-1 MQYAVAV
+1 MD
-8 WGASQNGPSIALRDL
+8 GKPTQN
-23 ISWHNPRSV
+23 
-32 KRQKESSGCEVP
+32 
-44 FMKRFCQG
+44 
-52 CESFVKSHLFCETF
+52 
-66 PIFVALKRDIEKMEK
+66 
-81 EKTQIQSPKALAW
+81 QSPKALAW
-94 QRFRKNKLGMA
+94 KRFRSNKLGMV
-105 ASFFI
+105 SLGF
-110 IVFALLAIFAYC
+110 VLLWALLALFAYLV
-122 FIPDPTP
+122 IPDKTP
-129 NANRQLLELSTQKPG
+129 NANRQILEISTKKPG

-150 LVPKEIP
+150 MVPKETP
-157 NPKQSFFK
+157 PAKTPFF
-165 TLLQGKPDDYI
+165 Q
-176 FIPYDSL
+176 
-183 KISATQTEVFLF
+183 FLF
-195 NPEKSGTI
+195 NGRPDDCIYLPFDSLRVDATATTVYLYQAEESQST
-203 RTETY
+203 RTEILD
-208 SNQEITKKNF
+208 NQELTAKAF
-218 SSQADA
+218 ATAAEADT
-224 ENYILRNCT
+224 YIRSHCV
-233 KHQKFLLGTD
+233 KHRKFLLGTD

-267 VFLSL
+267 VLLSL
-272 LIGITVGSLGG
+272 MIGIVMGSLGG

-291 VVVWFINVVWSIP
+291 AVVWFINVVWSIP

-360 KNIRIIFKHI
+360 KNLRIIFKHI
-370 LPNIINPIIV
+370 LPNILNPIIV

-445 VGNALRDA
+445 IGNALREA

>member
-1 MQYAVAV
+1 MDDKTK
-8 WGASQNGPSIALRDL
+8 QN
-23 ISWHNPRSV
+23 
-32 KRQKESSGCEVP
+32 
-44 FMKRFCQG
+44 
-52 CESFVKSHLFCETF
+52 
-66 PIFVALKRDIEKMEK
+66 
-81 EKTQIQSPKALAW
+81 QSPKALAW
-94 QRFRKNKLGMA
+94 KRFRSNKLGML
-105 ASFFI
+105 SCFYV
-110 IVFALLAIFAYC
+110 IVWALLALFAYLI
-122 FIPDPTP
+122 IPDKTP
-129 NANRQLLELSTQKPG
+129 NANRQLLEISTKKPG

-150 LVPKEIP
+150 MIPKETP
-157 NPKQSFFK
+157 PAKTPFFK
-165 TLLQGKPDDYI
+165 FLLQGRPDDCTYLP
-176 FIPYDSL
+176 FDSL
-183 KISATQTEVFLF
+183 HINKEQTTVYLYQSEASS
-195 NPEKSGTI
+195 NI
-203 RTETY
+203 RTEIIENKELIGFGPST
-208 SNQEITKKNF
+208 
-218 SSQADA
+218 SSGTLGFTSDSEA
-224 ENYILRNCT
+224 EAYIRSHCV
-233 KHQKFLLGTD
+233 KHRKFLLGTD

-253 VLGSRISLTVGFIA
+253 ILGSRISLTVGFIA
-267 VFLSL
+267 VLLSL
-272 LIGITVGSLGG
+272 MIGIIVGSLGG

-291 VVVWFINVVWSIP
+291 AVVWFINVVWSIP

-352 EAGKALGF
+352 EAGRALGF
-360 KNIRIIFKHI
+360 KDLRIIFKHI
-370 LPNIINPIIV
+370 LPNILNPIIV

-418 AFIILDAAYLAIL
+418 AFIILDAAYLALL

-445 VGNALRDA
+445 IGNALREA

>member
-1 MQYAVAV
+1 
-8 WGASQNGPSIALRDL
+8 
-23 ISWHNPRSV
+23 
-32 KRQKESSGCEVP
+32 
-44 FMKRFCQG
+44 MKGKPKQ
-52 CESFVKSHLFCETF
+52 E
-66 PIFVALKRDIEKMEK
+66 
-81 EKTQIQSPKALAW
+81 QSPKALAW
-94 QRFRKNKLGMA
+94 KRFRSNKLGMA
-105 ASFFI
+105 SCGFVI
-110 IVFALLAIFAYC
+110 LWALLALFAYVI
-122 FIPDPTP
+122 IPDKTP
-129 NANRQLLELSTQKPG
+129 NANRQILEISTKKPG

-150 LVPKEIP
+150 MIPKETP
-157 NPKQSFFK
+157 PTPTPFF
-165 TLLQGKPDDYI
+165 Q
-176 FIPYDSL
+176 
-183 KISATQTEVFLF
+183 FLF
-195 NPEKSGTI
+195 NGRPDDCIYLPFDSLHINKEQTTVFLYQAEESSTV
-203 RTETY
+203 RTEIIDNKELIKASSSTLQQTQGSETLVFASAAEADTY
-208 SNQEITKKNF
+208 IRSH
-218 SSQADA
+218 
-224 ENYILRNCT
+224 CV
-233 KHQKFLLGTD
+233 KHRKFLLGTD

-267 VFLSL
+267 VLLSL
-272 LIGITVGSLGG
+272 MIGIIMGSLGG

-291 VVVWFINVVWSIP
+291 AVVWFINVVWSIP

-352 EAGKALGF
+352 EAGRALGF
-360 KNIRIIFKHI
+360 KNLRIIFKHI
-370 LPNIINPIIV
+370 LPNILSPIIV

-445 VGNALRDA
+445 IGNALREA